1 MLPSRWLVITHQCGL
16 EGKASSHHID
26 ARLPRLREQ
35 GIETF
40 VITSCASLPD
50 TVLGY
55 RRVPCASFSGLRQEI
70 RLMAACRLR
79 NRLARRAVRTLLLPI
94 LPGHLLE
101 SALLRLDATWSW
113 FVPAG
118 TVAAAWARKCG
129 AGLVYSTSGA
139 PSAHLAGW
147 ICARLCGL
155 PWLAEFQDP
164 VIFGNDQKPGERIY
178 NGFVEK
184 VVAENADAVVFVSR
198 AAMEQFEMRHS
209 LEGRGRVIY
218 PGAELLPD
226 LQRADVRSRG
236 VMLIGHFGSLAMG
249 RLPAPLLDGLEHL
262 VRSEPEARETVRF
275 LQKGFTDR
283 RTRAQF
289 EGFPYPEMLIQE
301 GVSSKLD
308 SLQGM
313 RRCDVLA
320 LIQHDGPISSAT
332 IPSKVYEYVQ
342 TGIPVLGLTCA
353 NPELES
359 LLRDLGHSAVD
370 LRDRE
375 TVRSEVR
382 ALYKEWRQNGCLRRI
397 PGISPFTVERACQD
411 LMAAAGE
418 AVVRH
423 REKNRE
429 TGVEVC
435 GS

>member
-1 MLPSRWLVITHQCGL
+1 MQPSRWLVITHQCGL

-26 ARLPRLREQ
+26 ARLPRLRQQ

-40 VITSCASLPD
+40 VITSCASLSSAATD
-50 TVLGY
+50 C
-55 RRVPCASFSGLRQEI
+55 RRVPCASFSGLRQEL

-79 NRLARRAVRTLLLPI
+79 NRLARRAVRALLLPL

-118 TVAAAWARKCG
+118 TMAAACARRCG

-147 ICARLCGL
+147 LCARLCGL

-164 VIFGNDQKPGERIY
+164 VIFGSDQKPGERLY
-178 NGFVEK
+178 NSFVEK
-184 VVAENADAVVFVSR
+184 IVAAHADAVVFVTR
-198 AAMEQFEMRHS
+198 GAMEQFERRHP

-218 PGAELLPD
+218 PGAEPLPA
-226 LQRADVRSRG
+226 LQRSDGKDHG
-236 VMLIGHFGSLAMG
+236 VMLIGHFGSLTMG
-249 RLPAPLLDGLEHL
+249 RLPAPLLDALEHL
-262 VRSEPEARETVRF
+262 VRSEPEARKAVRF
-275 LQKGFTDR
+275 LQKGLSDR
-283 RTRAQF
+283 QTRAQF
-289 EGFPYPEMLIQE
+289 DRFPYPDMLVKE
-301 GVSSKLD
+301 GISSKSD

-320 LIQHDGPISSAT
+320 LIQHNGPISSAT
-332 IPSKVYEYVQ
+332 IPSKAYEYMQ
-342 TGIPVLGLTCA
+342 TGIPVLGLTCD

-359 LLRDLGHSAVD
+359 MLRDLGHLAVD

-382 ALYKEWRQNGCLRRI
+382 AIYAEWRRNGCLRRI
-397 PGISPFTVERACQD
+397 QAVSPYTVEHACQL
-411 LMAAAGE
+411 LMAAAAE
-418 AVVRH
+418 ATVRH
-423 REKNRE
+423 HAKGRE
-429 TGVEVC
+429 TSAEVC

>member
-1 MLPSRWLVITHQCGL
+1 MEPSRWLVITHQCGL

-79 NRLARRAVRTLLLPI
+79 NRLARRAVRTLLLPL

-113 FVPAG
+113 FVAAG
-118 TVAAAWARKCG
+118 TMAAACARRCG

-147 ICARLCGL
+147 LCARLCGL

-164 VIFGNDQKPGERIY
+164 VIFGNDQKPGERLY
-178 NGFVEK
+178 NSIVEK
-184 VVAENADAVVFVSR
+184 IVAVHADAVVFVTR
-198 AAMEQFEMRHS
+198 GAMEQFETRHP

-218 PGAELLPD
+218 PGAEPLPGT
-226 LQRADVRSRG
+226 QRSDGKNRG
-236 VMLIGHFGSLAMG
+236 VMLIGHFGSLTMG

-262 VRSEPEARETVRF
+262 VRSEPEARKSVRF
-275 LQKGFTDR
+275 LQKGLSDR
-283 RTRAQF
+283 QTRAQLDR
-289 EGFPYPEMLIQE
+289 FPYPEMLLQE
-301 GVSSKLD
+301 GVSSKQG
-308 SLQGM
+308 SLRGM
-313 RRCDVLA
+313 QECDVLA

-332 IPSKVYEYVQ
+332 IPSKAYEYMH
-342 TGIPVLGLTCA
+342 TGIPILGLTCA
-353 NPELES
+353 NPELEA
-359 LLRDLGHSAVD
+359 LLRDLGHCAVD

-382 ALYKEWRQNGCLRRI
+382 ALYGQWRRNGCLRRI
-397 PGISPFTVERACQD
+397 QAVSPHTVEHACQL
-411 LMAAAGE
+411 LMAAAAE
-418 AVVRH
+418 ATVRH
-423 REKNRE
+423 HAKGRE
-429 TGVEVC
+429 TGAEVC